1 MVTEDIVID
10 KLRNINEYT
19 NDLKQLRGVSKE
31 TYTSD
36 MVTQRAVERTFMNLI
51 QSCIDLAQHIR
62 SEEGLAPSGTAK
74 EEIQALGDANI
85 ISQETQDKMEEAVG
99 FRNILAHRYGDVN
112 HDVVHAVLHED
123 LHWFEK
129 FQQEIAQWLQRRT

>member
-1 MVTEDIVID
+1 MVTDDIVVD
-10 KLRNINEYT
+10 KLRHINEYT
-19 NDLKQLRGVSKE
+19 NDLKQLRGMSKE
-31 TYTSD
+31 TYTSE

-85 ISQETQDKMEEAVG
+85 ISRRTQDKMEEAVG

-112 HDVVHAVLHED
+112 HEVVYAVLHDD

-129 FQQEIAQWLQRRT
+129 FQQEIAQWLQQRT